1 MKKEKITFLFITAA
15 FLVLFFSLTA
25 GSLSQPQYFNLSGGT
40 LNNAFPFNTLP
51 ASGKTTQTLYLPGS
65 FNQPG
70 PAPGGNI
77 TKIYFQA
84 VSSVSVTYTQ
94 LTIKMGL
101 TTDTDL
107 PTGAWY
113 TGPLT
118 TVLDQS
124 NFAMTT
130 TADQFAGITL
140 TTPFN
145 YDPAKSL
152 VVEITQCGYTGTG
165 FGVRNTTTSGV
176 KRHAGPLTA
185 APCPHVWGNSSAI
198 ITHTG
203 LDIAPPLNG
212 PDYLFYKF
220 ENNPA
225 PLSVLNCAIPGV
237 GTSPA
242 SMTGL
247 TLTSGGQFDS
257 CITGTGV
264 TSAGIVTGWNNNLG
278 ASSWTISMW
287 IDCNTTTFGY
297 LFGDGGGSFRCF
309 NNGAAGTG
317 AITLRGTG
325 ITNVDVPA
333 VNAGPVVIHF
343 VYDSAAANIKV
354 YKNGV
359 LSSTVPQTP
368 LNLTAGTG
376 FKVGG
381 YTTVAG
387 FTGKMDE
394 FRLYRRALDSTEI
407 QATWNQD
414 IPCGTLV
421 SVPNTNNQVPKEYV
435 LQQNYPNPFNP
446 TTNITFA
453 LPKSGVVVL
462 KVYDVLGKEVASLV
476 NSFTNAGTHIVPFDA
491 SALSSGVYIYKI
503 TTGEFTDSKKMV
515 LIK

>member
-1 MKKEKITFLFITAA
+1 MKTRRPHFFRS
-15 FLVLFFSLTA
+15 FSFFVLLLALTA
-25 GSLSQPQYFNLSGGT
+25 NLFSQPQYYNFMGGT
-40 LNNAFPFNTLP
+40 ANNGFPFNTLP
-51 ASGKTTQTLYLPGS
+51 ASGKTIQTLYLPGAFTTPS
-65 FNQPG
+65 

-77 TKIYFQA
+77 TKFYVQS
-84 VSSVSVTYTQ
+84 VSTVSVTYTQ
-94 LTIKMGL
+94 LTIKMGQ

-113 TGPLT
+113 SGTLT
-118 TVLDQS
+118 TVFDQS
-124 NFAMTT
+124 NYAMSPV
-130 TADQFAGITL
+130 ADQFVGITL

-145 YDPAKSL
+145 YDPTKSL

-165 FGVRNTTTSGV
+165 FGVRNTTLSGV

-185 APCPHVWGNSSAI
+185 APCPHIWGNSSAI
-198 ITHTG
+198 TTHTG
-203 LDIAPPLNG
+203 VDISPAVNP
-212 PDYLFYKF
+212 PDYLLYKF
-220 ENNPA
+220 ENNPTSS
-225 PLSVLNCAIPGV
+225 SVLNCAIPGV

-242 SMTGL
+242 AMTGL
-247 TLTSGGQFDS
+247 TLTGGGQFDS

-264 TSAGIVTGWNNNLG
+264 TSAGVVTGWNNNLG
-278 ASSWTISMW
+278 SSSWTIGMW
-287 IDCNTTTFGY
+287 VDLPTTTFGY

-309 NNGAAGTG
+309 NNGAAGTN

-325 ITNVDVPA
+325 ITNVDVTGFGS
-333 VNAGPVVIHF
+333 GPVYLHF

-407 QATWNQD
+407 QSTWNQD
-414 IPCGTLV
+414 IPCGTLT
-421 SVPNTNNQVPKEYV
+421 SVPNTNNQVPKDYV

-453 LPKSGVVVL
+453 LPKSGIVIL

-503 TTGEFTDSKKMV
+503 TTGDFTDSKKMV